1 MSYSGTDNSKTIRE
15 KMRHERRIT
24 QIYRNSPGGWRS
36 SPGPFVMTNTNEI
49 IDPRTRLPRT
59 RSPNSPNRPVVNIQ
73 LGGPHGDFNKGGPS
87 PVIQGEL
94 TRPPVDGPNQWS
106 QGERIAW
113 GMAQGARMI
122 RKGAGLHPV
131 GRALDLI
138 LSAWDI
144 WNIIN
149 GNKKYPPTSNWEIP
163 PGYNFRCG
171 GPGGNLLVVKGP
183 VNSDTSPTICALT
196 FQAVPEPETSPW
208 GRGYFWVNRYAVG
221 PSERC
226 DYVGIVSY
234 LNTHPGPWPTPGP
247 SPDVFVPM
255 LTEPLPFSLATSET
269 APQGSDFRW
278 PKPPDFPPFKWP
290 DPPRPPPPKTKE
302 RKGQVATAVGKAVAI
317 AFQVTEGVDAVEAIY
332 DSLPD
337 HIKRRTAKS
346 GKTRKGALI
355 GEGVR
360 YSTPYDKAMA
370 LYRHYRHIDLSEAAK
385 NLIINQIVDYLIGRG
400 SSQGADK
407 LRKQLGA
414 SGWGNVI

>member
-1 MSYSGTDNSKTIRE
+1 MSYSGTDNSKSIRE

-24 QIYRNSPGGWRS
+24 QIYRNAPNGWRS
-36 SPGPFVMTNTNEI
+36 TPGPFVLTNTNEI

-73 LGGPHGDFNKGGPS
+73 LGGPPRDYNKGGPS

-94 TRPPVDGPNQWS
+94 TRPPVDGPNQWT
-106 QGERIAW
+106 QAERIAW
-113 GMAQGARMI
+113 GMSQGARMI
-122 RKGAGLHPV
+122 RRGAGLHPV

-149 GNKKYPPTSNWEIP
+149 GNKKYPPPRGWNIP
-163 PGYNFRCG
+163 PGYNFMCG
-171 GPGGNLLVVKGP
+171 GPGGNHVATRKAVSSG
-183 VNSDTSPTICALT
+183 TSPTICALT
-196 FQAVPEPETSPW
+196 FQAVPANDPTVNATS
-208 GRGYFWVNRYAVG
+208 GRSYHFVDKYAVG
-221 PSERC
+221 LSERC
-226 DYVGIVSY
+226 NYVGLISY
-234 LNTHPGPWPTPGP
+234 LAPYTGPGPTPMAA
-247 SPDVFVPM
+247 PDIYVPI
-255 LTEPLPFSLATSET
+255 LTEPLPYNLVESSTGTSGP
-269 APQGSDFRW
+269 PQKPNDFRW
-278 PKPPDFPPFKWP
+278 PKPP
-290 DPPRPPPPKTKE
+290 PPRPPHPKTKE
-302 RKGQVATAVGKAVAI
+302 RKGQVHAAVGKAVAI
-317 AFQVTEGVDAVEAIY
+317 AFQVTEGVDAVDAIY
-332 DSLPD
+332 DSLPA

-346 GKTRKGALI
+346 GRTRKGSYL
-355 GEGVR
+355 GEGTP

-400 SSQGADK
+400 SAEGADK